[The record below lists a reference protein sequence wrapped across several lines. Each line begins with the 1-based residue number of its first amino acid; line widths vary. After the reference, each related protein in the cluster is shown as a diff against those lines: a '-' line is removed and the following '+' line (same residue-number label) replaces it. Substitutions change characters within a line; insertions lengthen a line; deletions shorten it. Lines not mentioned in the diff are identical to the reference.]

1 MDSLK
6 FRRNFSKV
14 VRRIVTSGGDV
25 SKRPGTVL
33 HLFHKLSVFSGELKL
48 SSLIQL
54 VDLLTD
60 KMP

>member
-1 MDSLK
+1 M
-6 FRRNFSKV
+6 
-14 VRRIVTSGGDV
+14 TSGGDV
-25 SKRPGTVL
+25 SKRPGTAL

-60 KMP
+60 IMP